1 MREAGVWDEKADRT
15 NKLRSVAQR
24 LPDQRF
30 FLAGAALAD
39 ALAGLLAA
47 RLDFAAVLTLPIA
60 GLGFT
65 IAFAG
70 LSFAGAL
77 RSLLLA
83 ATFTV
88 AFLGAD
94 FGLATDLAFVAG
106 FAADLLGW
114 RTTVFAATLTAV
126 GFAATLAAGA
136 GLAATGFAGDL
147 AGGLTVFASA
157 RSRQLLV

>member
-1 MREAGVWDEKADRT
+1 
-15 NKLRSVAQR
+15 
-24 LPDQRF
+24 
-30 FLAGAALAD
+30 LAD
-39 ALAGLLAA
+39 ALAGVLAA
-47 RLDFAAVLTLPIA
+47 TLDFAVVLTLPIA